1 MTIASADVERI
12 FRESGALREGHF
24 ILASGRH
31 SSLYL
36 EKFQVLQ
43 HPADT
48 ERLCGAIASWARSLG
63 IDSVAGPTTGGI
75 ILAHEVARQLGVRAI
90 YAERRDGAPGREFRR
105 GFALAPG
112 ERALVVDDI
121 MTTGGSVQETID
133 AVRSA
138 GGTVAGAA
146 VLVDRSSGATSLDVP
161 VHSLWRLEIPAYTAA
176 ACPLCAKGILAT
188 HPGTTPAP
196 VAASR

>member
-1 MTIASADVERI
+1 MTIAAADVERV

-31 SSLYL
+31 SPLYL

-43 HPADT
+43 HPVDT
-48 ERLCGAIASWARSLG
+48 ERLCAAIASWVRLLG
-63 IDSVAGPTTGGI
+63 ADTAAGPTTGGI
-75 ILAHEVARQLGVRAI
+75 ILAHEVARQLGARAI
-90 YAERRDGAPGREFRR
+90 YAERRANGIGREFRR
-105 GFALAPG
+105 GFALRSG
-112 ERALVVDDI
+112 ERVAVVDDI

-138 GGTVAGAA
+138 GGEVVGAA
-146 VLVDRSSGATSLDVP
+146 VLVDRSGGEAHLDVP
-161 VHSLWRLEIPAYTAA
+161 IEALWRLDIPSYTSAE
-176 ACPLCAKGILAT
+176 CPLCAKGILAT

-196 VAASR
+196 VGASR

>member
-12 FRESGALREGHF
+12 FRESSALREGHF

-31 SSLYL
+31 SPLYL

-48 ERLCGAIASWARSLG
+48 ERLCAAMALWGGALG
-63 IDSVAGPTTGGI
+63 VDSVAGPTTGGI

-112 ERALVVDDI
+112 ERVLVVDDI

-138 GGTVAGAA
+138 GGTVAGAS
-146 VLVDRSSGATSLDVP
+146 VLVDRSGGATTLDVP
-161 VHSLWRLEIPAYTAA
+161 VHSLWRLEIPSYAPAE
-176 ACPLCAKGILAT
+176 CPLCAKGILAT

>member
-1 MTIASADVERI
+1 MTIASAEVERI
-12 FRESGALREGHF
+12 FRDSGALREGHF

-43 HPADT
+43 HPAET
-48 ERLCGAIASWARSLG
+48 ERLCAAMASWARSLG
-63 IDSVAGPTTGGI
+63 IDTVAGPTTGGI

-90 YAERRDGAPGREFRR
+90 YAERREDAAGREFRR
-105 GFALAPG
+105 GFALASG
-112 ERALVVDDI
+112 ERVLVVDDI

-138 GGTVAGAA
+138 GGTVAGAS
-146 VLVDRSSGATSLDVP
+146 VLVDRSGNDARLDIP
-161 VHSLWRLEIPAYTAA
+161 VRSLWRLDIPSFASAE
-176 ACPLCAKGILAT
+176 CPLCAKGVPAT

-196 VAASR
+196 VSVPR

>member
-1 MTIASADVERI
+1 MVIASADVERV

-31 SSLYL
+31 SPLYL

-48 ERLCGAIASWARSLG
+48 ERLCAAIASWVRLL
-63 IDSVAGPTTGGI
+63 DVETVAGPTTGGI

-90 YAERRDGAPGREFRR
+90 YAERRAGAGREFRR
-105 GFALAPG
+105 GFALRPG
-112 ERALVVDDI
+112 ERVAVVDDI

-138 GGTVAGAA
+138 GGEVAGAA
-146 VLVDRSSGATSLDVP
+146 VLVDRSGGEARTDVP
-161 VHSLWRLEIPAYTAA
+161 IEALWQLDIATYAPAE
-176 ACPLCAKGILAT
+176 CPLCTKGIPAT

-196 VAASR
+196 TVVSR

>member
-1 MTIASADVERI
+1 MTIASSEVARV

-63 IDSVAGPTTGGI
+63 VDTVAGPTTGGI

-90 YAERRDGAPGREFRR
+90 YAERREGAPGREFRR
-105 GFALAPG
+105 GFSLAHG
-112 ERALVVDDI
+112 ERVLVVDDI

-133 AVRSA
+133 AVRTA
-138 GGTVAGAA
+138 GGTVAGAS
-146 VLVDRSSGATSLDVP
+146 VLVDRSAGVTGLDVP
-161 VHSLWRLEIPAYTAA
+161 VHSLWRLEIASYASA
-176 ACPLCAKGILAT
+176 ECPLCAKGIPAT

-196 VAASR
+196 VVVSR

>member
-1 MTIASADVERI
+1 MTITSSEVERV

-31 SSLYL
+31 SPLYL

-43 HPADT
+43 RPVET
-48 ERLCGAIASWARSLG
+48 ERLCAALASYARLLD
-63 IDSVAGPTTGGI
+63 IETVAGPTTGGI
-75 ILAHEVARQLGVRAI
+75 ILAHEVARQLGIRAI
-90 YAERRDGAPGREFRR
+90 YAERRENGAGREFRR
-105 GFALAPG
+105 GFALRPG
-112 ERALVVDDI
+112 ERVLVVDDI

-138 GGTVAGAA
+138 GGEVAGAA
-146 VLVDRSSGATSLDVP
+146 VLVDRSGGEARTDVP
-161 VHSLWRLEIPAYTAA
+161 IEALWRLEIPSYAPAE
-176 ACPLCAKGILAT
+176 CPLCAKGIPAT

-196 VAASR
+196 TVVSR

>member
-1 MTIASADVERI
+1 MSITSSDVERV

-31 SSLYL
+31 SALYL

-43 HPADT
+43 HPVET
-48 ERLCGAIASWARSLG
+48 ERLCAALASYARALD
-63 IDSVAGPTTGGI
+63 IETVAGPTTGGI

-90 YAERRDGAPGREFRR
+90 YAERRAGAGREFRR
-105 GFALAPG
+105 GFALRTG
-112 ERALVVDDI
+112 ERVLVVDDI

-138 GGTVAGAA
+138 GGEVVGAA
-146 VLVDRSSGATSLDVP
+146 VLVDRSGGEARLDLP
-161 VHSLWRLEIPAYTAA
+161 IEALWRLEIPTYAPAE
-176 ACPLCAKGILAT
+176 CPLCAKGMPAA

-196 VAASR
+196 AVVSR